1 MALTTQKAKEKA
13 NSLGQNATMW
23 TNQQLADFLGE
34 DVIKYNAK
42 GQPIVL
48 AYSGGQAPEHAS
60 QKPLTQEQAQQKAA
74 AYTKD
79 DAIREIQNLAKT
91 YYGDVGVFKP
101 GYTAA
106 FQKELVEVTYPQ
118 RFRDLL
124 AKVQNYGITESEF
137 RNIVNDTVQSSHTD
151 AIKAYNAI
159 NQDRG
164 GLTGF
169 LDKATPVITN
179 IGAAL
184 ITGGMSLPQQI
195 AVNSVL
201 GAVQGASVSDI
212 VRNAVGTAAASQIPK
227 LEAVKELKKV
237 ADPTLQSAI
246 DNALTQAI
254 YAAATK
260 QNIGQNVLSGA
271 VGGAAADLAGVLSDD
286 PAFQKAVG
294 EFGKYISLPGFTVET
309 ATAAALGSYL
319 SSKAG
324 TAKPAEGDKAGLPAG
339 QVMAAGGGVGAET
352 DVEAPELIPSRLV
365 GQPAQR
371 TPGGEEA
378 GTLPPVEVVG
388 DVETI
393 PGLDLIRRVRT
404 GEQAQAPER
413 RLPEVEVIGQREP
426 IELEK
431 ITETQRIAQEEET
444 PEEEIQRQPKET
456 IILDLIS
463 GGSAAE
469 KAARQQRAPD
479 ERELASMQA
488 LSQALR
494 IGDPG
499 EPLFGGR
506 LGRRR
511 NVWNVESL
519 RLKDELG
526 G

>member
-1 MALTTQKAKEKA
+1 MAITTQKAKEKA
-13 NSLGQNATMW
+13 KSLGQNATMW

-42 GQPIVL
+42 GQPVVL

-101 GYTAA
+101 GYSAS

-124 AKVQNYGITESEF
+124 AKVQNYGVTESEF

-159 NQDRG
+159 SQDRG

-260 QNIGQNVLSGA
+260 QNIGQNVLAGA

-324 TAKPAEGDKAGLPAG
+324 TTKPAEGDQAGLPTG
-339 QVMAAGGGVGAET
+339 QVMAAGGGAGAET

-378 GTLPPVEVVG
+378 GVLPAVEVTAG
-388 DVETI
+388 RTT
-393 PGLDLIRRVRT
+393 GLDLIRRVRT
-404 GEQAQAPER
+404 GEQAQEQER

-431 ITETQRIAQEEET
+431 VTEAQRVAEEEG
-444 PEEEIQRQPKET
+444 PEEEIQRQPRET
-456 IILDLIS
+456 VILDLIS

-469 KAARQQRAPD
+469 KAARQQRTPD

>member
-1 MALTTQKAKEKA
+1 MAITTQKAKEKA
-13 NSLGQNATMW
+13 KSLGQNATMW

-42 GQPIVL
+42 GQPVVL

-101 GYTAA
+101 GYSAS

-124 AKVQNYGITESEF
+124 AKVQNYGVTESEF

-151 AIKAYNAI
+151 AVKAYNAI

-227 LEAVKELKKV
+227 LEVVKELKKV

-254 YAAATK
+254 YATATK
-260 QNIGQNVLSGA
+260 QNIGQNVLAGA

-324 TAKPAEGDKAGLPAG
+324 TAKPAEGDQAGLPTG
-339 QVMAAGGGVGAET
+339 QVMAAGGGAGAET

-378 GTLPPVEVVG
+378 GVLPAVEVTA
-388 DVETI
+388 DRTT
-393 PGLDLIRRVRT
+393 GLDLIRRVRI
-404 GEQAQAPER
+404 GEQAQTPER
-413 RLPEVEVIGQREP
+413 RLPEVEVIGQREDQEEEP
-426 IELEK
+426 VETQRLIRPEETEQET
-431 ITETQRIAQEEET
+431 TETQR
-444 PEEEIQRQPKET
+444 QPT
-456 IILDLIS
+456 QTVILDLIS
-463 GGSAAE
+463 GGSTAE
-469 KAARQQRAPD
+469 QAARQQRTPD

-494 IGDPG
+494 VGDPG

>member
-1 MALTTQKAKEKA
+1 MAITTQKAKEKA
-13 NSLGQNATMW
+13 KSLGQNATMW

-42 GQPIVL
+42 GQPVVL

-101 GYTAA
+101 GYSAS

-124 AKVQNYGITESEF
+124 AKVQNYGVTESEF

-151 AIKAYNAI
+151 AVKAYNAI

-260 QNIGQNVLSGA
+260 QNIGQNVLAGA

-324 TAKPAEGDKAGLPAG
+324 TAKPAEGDKAGLPTG
-339 QVMAAGGGVGAET
+339 QVMAAGGGAGAET

-378 GTLPPVEVVG
+378 GVLPAVEVTAG
-388 DVETI
+388 RTT
-393 PGLDLIRRVRT
+393 GLDLIRRVRT
-404 GEQAQAPER
+404 GEQAQEQER

-431 ITETQRIAQEEET
+431 VTETQRVAEEEEG
-444 PEEEIQRQPKET
+444 PEEEIQRQPRET
-456 IILDLIS
+456 VILDLIS

-469 KAARQQRAPD
+469 KAARQQRTPD